1 MSALHERRDQIG
13 VAEIETQLANL
24 ELKEPLTQTPEPP
37 SPDTEVREDD
47 ETANPHIAQEK
58 LRLTSAQDAW
68 WFLCHGDRN
77 GNRVG
82 GAADLCDC
90 TQAIED
96 LPVQHLLFYRFG
108 YFHTLL
114 ENANTL
120 RASPLSQMHLLRGRR
135 RKFFML
141 SKYSSDC
148 ASQSTHAFVSLK

>member
-47 ETANPHIAQEK
+47 ETANPHIAQEEAPSHECARC
-58 LRLTSAQDAW
+58 LVV
-68 WFLCHGDRN
+68 FLCHGDRN

-96 LPVQHLLFYRFG
+96 LPVQHLLFYC
-108 YFHTLL
+108 
-114 ENANTL
+114 
-120 RASPLSQMHLLRGRR
+120 SDVCGRLAR
-135 RKFFML
+135 SVM
-141 SKYSSDC
+141 
-148 ASQSTHAFVSLK
+148 